1 MASKKMKRT
10 FLSLEQKVGVIRY
23 AENNPGVG
31 ARAVAEA
38 NGIGKTQA
46 CDILR
51 NKESILA
58 EYDSNPSPSKLKRC
72 RVSKFTEVNDVLYEW
87 YIIARSKNI
96 HPSGPQLTAKA
107 KAIAVRLG
115 KPEFEGSNGW
125 LSKWKARY
133 NVKRESADSA
143 DTVPS
148 TQVASRK
155 ETLPEILGGYSKE
168 NIFNFNETGLLW
180 RALPNAEFGQT
191 LEQCKSGE
199 KSQHRFTVAFLA
211 NAAGDKE
218 TPVVV
223 WTADQPKCFRGLD
236 RTHLPVKYCHQSKAW
251 MSAGILHSYLTAFN
265 QKMREQKRSVVVLL
279 SNAGS
284 HLPGVVQGHYSNIKI
299 VFLPATATKLQPLNL
314 GVISMFK
321 ARYRRLLLQYVS
333 IKIDSS
339 TPASEV
345 IKSVSVLT
353 ALQWVA
359 HAWGEVKSTTIQRC
373 FRSAGCMGASV
384 PGSVSMNYRSKET
397 DTVISEI
404 PPLISR
410 VMGSLEHCSA
420 VEYINGDS
428 SLPVCFDISDGR
440 WEEQFLLSLSDD
452 AELIVV
458 DDSQLEEDL
467 DIPPP
472 APKIQSYLEAG
483 KSLEEVKVFLED
495 RGCFEEASAVSSVL
509 THVVK
514 CHSSSLV

>member
-10 FLSLEQKVGVIRY
+10 FLSLEQKVGVIRF

-72 RVSKFTEVNDVLYEW
+72 RVSKFTEVNDTLYEW
-87 YIIARSKNI
+87 YIVARSKNI
-96 HPSGPQLTAKA
+96 HPSGPQLATKA
-107 KAIAVRLG
+107 KEIAARLG

-133 NVKRESADSA
+133 NVKRESADPASTA
-143 DTVPS
+143 PS
-148 TQVASRK
+148 TVASRK
-155 ETLPEILGGYSKE
+155 ETLPEILGGYAKE

-191 LEQCKSGE
+191 MEQCKTGE

-223 WTADQPKCFRGLD
+223 WTTDQPKCFRGLD
-236 RTHLPVKYCHQSKAW
+236 RSHLPVKYCHQSKAW

-265 QKMREQKRSVVVLL
+265 LKMREQKRSVVVLL
-279 SNAGS
+279 SNSGS

-299 VFLPATATKLQPLNL
+299 VFLPVTAKKLQPLNL

-333 IKIDSS
+333 VKMDSS
-339 TPASEV
+339 MPASEV
-345 IKSVSVLT
+345 IKSVSVLM

-359 HAWGEVKSTTIQRC
+359 QAWGEVKSTTIQRC
-373 FRSAGCMGASV
+373 FRNAGCVSASV
-384 PGSVSMNYRSKET
+384 TGNVTVSYRSKET
-397 DTVISEI
+397 DTVIAEI
-404 PPLISR
+404 PSLISR

-428 SLPVCFDISDGR
+428 SLPVCFDISNDR

-452 AELIVV
+452 TELIVV
-458 DDSQLEEDL
+458 DDSQSEEDL

-472 APKIQSYLEAG
+472 VPTIKSYLEAA
-483 KSLEEVKVFLED
+483 KSLEEVKVFLEGQ
-495 RGCFEEASAVSSVL
+495 GCFEEASAVSSVL

-514 CHSSSLV
+514 GHSSSLA